1 VRRPKPPFRAG
12 GRVSPIVR
20 ARAVMRLRDELVK
33 HRVLV
38 ETEQER
44 HRRRDEIIVCAMV
57 SPASRERLEEE
68 IDRAVADGAR
78 LLFDVRAAVGSA
90 GAPIAWAGTN
100 CSGSVLTLIGIPSLE
115 AAITPINGSEHGSAS
130 TIFTQSQSAQAFR
143 HSVEAGMV
151 GVNVEVPAPV
161 AWLSL
166 GGWKGSIDADVHAN
180 GRDAVDVETRK
191 KVVTERWS

>member
-1 VRRPKPPFRAG
+1 
-12 GRVSPIVR
+12 
-20 ARAVMRLRDELVK
+20 MRLRDELVK

-44 HRRRDEIIVCAMV
+44 HRRRDEIIAATRRLRVGPGADSSTNVCAMV